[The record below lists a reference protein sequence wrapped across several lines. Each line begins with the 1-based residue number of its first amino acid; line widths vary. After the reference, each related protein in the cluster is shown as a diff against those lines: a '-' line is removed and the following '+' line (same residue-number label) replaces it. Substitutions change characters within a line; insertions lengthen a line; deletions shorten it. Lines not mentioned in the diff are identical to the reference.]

1 MVADLENRQDDK
13 EWVDAQGVKTRLQQ
27 YREREREID
36 NQIERLERLEAKLY
50 GVGSPQL
57 TDMPKVSSPAG
68 DKTVALIAQKD
79 ELDGLIRSLVKEQT
93 KEREWIEDV
102 LTGLVKSDEKAVIRI
117 RYIDGAKWIE
127 VAKLLFGNAED
138 YEDKSDSYLRRVTKL
153 HGQALVNMAR
163 EIARRA

>member
-1 MVADLENRQDDK
+1 MENRQDDK

-57 TDMPKVSSPAG
+57 TDMPKASSPAG
-68 DKTVALIAQKD
+68 DKTVALIAQKE
-79 ELDGLIRSLVKEQT
+79 ELDGLIRELVKEQT
-93 KEREWIEDV
+93 RERGWIEDI
-102 LTGLVKSDEKAVIRI
+102 LTGLTRSDEKAVIRV
-117 RYIDGAKWIE
+117 RYIDGEKWTE
-127 VAKLLFGNAED
+127 VSDLLFGSADD
-138 YEDKSDSYLRRVTKL
+138 YEDKRDSYLRRTTKL
-153 HGQALVNMAR
+153 HGQALMNMAR